1 MYSRLKSR
9 REIHCVNIDVQNAA
23 SGLCLRHQTGFQLR
37 RWNCCLH
44 VMIAV
49 YGALQI

>member
-23 SGLCLRHQTGFQLR
+23 SGLCLRHQTDFPLR
-37 RWNCCLH
+37 RCNCSLH
-44 VMIAV
+44 IMISV